1 MTWITKEAVTFP
13 AAALSHRRLTTNDRL
28 ELIMKTHEI
37 VVLGAGY
44 TGMLATVRLA
54 HRTRGRGVR
63 ITLVNPS
70 ERFTERLRMHQI
82 AAGQELADRRIP
94 RLLAGSGVDFRR
106 AAATAIDPAAHRVTL
121 DDGTDLAYDTLV
133 YALGSVTDTA
143 VVPGAAEHAWTLN
156 DPRLAHRFA
165 RRLAEVA
172 ADRGTVTVVGGGL
185 TGIEAATELAESRPE
200 LTVTL
205 VAADAPGS
213 MMGDGARAYL
223 DAALDRLGIIRK
235 VGVRV
240 TKVLPD
246 AISLSTGEL
255 MASDLTLWT
264 AGVRVPRLAA
274 DAGIATDAKG
284 LVVTDGTLRSVS
296 HPDVYAVG
304 DAAAV
309 RQAWGEIH
317 GTCQSGIPTAAYAA
331 DAIARRLRG
340 KKVRPFRFGY
350 FHQPVSLGRRD
361 AVIQF
366 THADDTPKRWY
377 LTGRTAVFYKESVSS
392 SPIPVYSMSKRM
404 NVPVALS
411 KGGRATR

>member
-1 MTWITKEAVTFP
+1 MNTANI
-13 AAALSHRRLTTNDRL
+13 HQ
-28 ELIMKTHEI
+28 I

-54 HRTRGRGVR
+54 HRTRGRDVR

-82 AAGQELADRRIP
+82 AAGQELGDHRIP
-94 RLLAGSGVDFRR
+94 QLLEGSGVDFRR
-106 AAATAIDPAAHRVTL
+106 AAATAIDPAGHRVTL
-121 DDGTDLAYDTLV
+121 DDGTDLTYDTLV
-133 YALGSVTDTA
+133 YALGSATDTT

-156 DPRLAHRFA
+156 DPRLAHRFS

-172 ADRGTVTVVGGGL
+172 AARGRVTVVGGGL
-185 TGIEAATELAESRPE
+185 TGVEAATELAESHPE

-205 VAADAPGS
+205 IAAGEPGS
-213 MMGDGARAYL
+213 MMGDRARAYL
-223 DAALDRLGIIRK
+223 DAALDRMGIVRE
-235 VGVRV
+235 VGVQV

-246 AISLSTGEL
+246 AVRLTTGEL
-255 MASDLTLWT
+255 VASDLTLWT
-264 AGVRVPRLAA
+264 AGVRVPRLAE
-274 DAGIATDAKG
+274 DAGITTDTKG
-284 LVVTDGTLRSVS
+284 LIVTDNTLRSVS

-317 GTCQSGIPTAAYAA
+317 GTCQSGMPTAAYAA

-340 KKVRPFRFGY
+340 KKVKPFRFGY

-377 LTGRTAVFYKESVSS
+377 LTGRAAVVYKESVSS
-392 SPIPVYSMSKRM
+392 SPIPFYAMSKRV
-404 NVPVALS
+404 NVRVALS